1 MGSTELDRQNAV
13 PCFTEQSSSQSTL
26 AALVLDFVGF
36 GVVWVAKA
44 MLFVFVVVVVVSV
57 IFGKWRGPAT

>member
-1 MGSTELDRQNAV
+1 MRSPDVDRQNAV
-13 PCFTEQSSSQSTL
+13 PCFTEQSSSQVTL
-26 AALVLDFVGF
+26 AAFVLDFIGF

-57 IFGKWRGPAT
+57 IFGRWKGPAT